1 MERNLASYTALGPNP
16 AYISIN
22 ETEAGAV
29 EFTVRSSDGVEV
41 SILLDRADPLAEMF
55 LLPFKNI
62 AQSYV
67 DSVLGDLSLPMKR
80 KMIEALSP
88 TLKRQLFQEVEN
100 LL

>member
-1 MERNLASYTALGPNP
+1 MERNLSSYTALGDNP
-16 AYISIN
+16 AYITIN
-22 ETEAGAV
+22 ETESGAV
-29 EFTVRSSDGVEV
+29 EFTIRSVDGVEASV
-41 SILLDRADPLAEMF
+41 QLAKNEPLAEMF